1 MPDDGIAHAKPN
13 ETSRVISRFRRP
25 VWCVTIAH
33 HFQTHFITGTPMSNK
48 RHAGKIMVITGGA
61 SGIGQA
67 MVLRMVS
74 EGARVAVIDI
84 GDAGETIEQAK
95 KLGGEVHGYKCD
107 ISNWDQMNAVAD
119 KIRADLGH
127 PHILVHCAAY
137 QMMAPF
143 QELML
148 EDWYRT
154 QQVNVNGG
162 FHLVRAFL
170 PALRA
175 AKWGRIVMVASSS
188 YFAPPQRGMSHY
200 IASKGALMGFVRGLA
215 GEVGGEGITV
225 NALAPGL
232 TRTQAAVTNVPQA
245 HFDYVVA
252 HQAVKRSGEP
262 GDQAAAL
269 SFLVSDDAAFMSGQ
283 TLLMDGGEGH
293 V

>member
-1 MPDDGIAHAKPN
+1 
-13 ETSRVISRFRRP
+13 
-25 VWCVTIAH
+25 
-33 HFQTHFITGTPMSNK
+33 MSTQQG

-67 MVLRMVS
+67 MTLRLVS
-74 EGARVAVIDI
+74 EGAKVAVIDI
-84 GDAGETIEQAK
+84 GDTAETIALAK
-95 KLGGEVHGYKCD
+95 QLGGEVRGYKCD
-107 ISNWDQMNAVAD
+107 ISKWEQMNTVANQV
-119 KIRADLGH
+119 RADMGH
-127 PHILVHCAAY
+127 PHIVVHCAAY

-143 QELML
+143 EELPF
-148 EDWYRT
+148 EQWYRT
-154 QQVNVNGG
+154 MEVNVNGG

-232 TRTQAAVTNVPQA
+232 TRTKAAVANVPQA
-245 HFDYVVA
+245 HFDYVMA

-262 GDQAAAL
+262 EDQAAAL
-269 SFLVSDDAAFMSGQ
+269 SFLVSDDAGFMSGQ